1 MQAAVLH
8 CALANVPTTSVPQ
21 LLDVD
26 RKVVD
31 RIYINLEVARTR
43 HIKQLESK
51 VVFGEKHKWTDVEA
65 DEVDL
70 GKELDLGSGKLKWEQ
85 WGGLVERGRPDTLVL
100 YRLSPKLTAKGAP
113 GPGPIRL
120 KDWKEVAKK
129 HLTKRDVIL
138 HTDGARAYTLKIPGV
153 IHDHVVHKKR
163 RVVVKGKTTWMKPR
177 YTKNFKHQLP
187 GGKTVMVKGGTQ
199 IIDRFWG
206 LLRQGLKHIIRTPGS
221 SLLERKVRSVQWIYW
236 HRSCN
241 MWQATD
247 SMIKSIMKLV

>member
-1 MQAAVLH
+1 MPNLIFWVHQLRSRSHSPHQATWV
-8 CALANVPTTSVPQ
+8 Q
-21 LLDVD
+21 
-26 RKVVD
+26 
-31 RIYINLEVARTR
+31 
-43 HIKQLESK
+43 
-51 VVFGEKHKWTDVEA
+51 
-65 DEVDL
+65 
-70 GKELDLGSGKLKWEQ
+70 
-85 WGGLVERGRPDTLVL
+85 GGLRREAQVDGCWSRWSGSWQRAWSGQRQAEVGAMGR
-100 YRLSPKLTAKGAP
+100 ACGAWTP
-113 GPGPIRL
+113 WYISAVPPQPEAHGKRSSRTGPHSTEGL
-120 KDWKEVAKK
+120 EGGGDQ

-163 RVVVKGKTTWMKPR
+163 CVVVKGKTTWMKPR

-241 MWQATD
+241 MWQATG